1 MKKNWT
7 IDDFEIGRPL
17 GRGNFGRVF
26 LAREKRNGYIVALKI
41 IKKSSVRDQ
50 TQARLI
56 RREIE
61 IHSHLVSEY
70 ILRMFGYFH
79 DSENLYL
86 ILEYAGGG
94 ELFQE
99 LQDCTRYHESKCA
112 KYIYQVLKALEVMHR
127 MNVIHRDIKPENIL
141 IGCDG
146 NLKIADFG
154 YAVCNRDRNRY
165 TFCGTP
171 EYLAPEIVNKEK
183 HNQKV
188 DIWCVGILCY
198 EFLTGS
204 SPFEKRGHSQREI
217 FKSINT
223 GCFNIP
229 SYISRHAREFI
240 ECILVADV
248 NKRPDINFLLT
259 HPFIVGNLKH
269 DRSL

>member
-26 LAREKRNGYIVALKI
+26 LAREKKHGYIVALKI

-50 TQARLI
+50 SQARLI

-61 IHSHLVSEY
+61 IHTHLVSEY

-94 ELFQE
+94 ELFLD
-99 LQDCTRYHESKCA
+99 LQNCQRYSESKTA
-112 KYIYQVLKALEVMHR
+112 KYIYQVLKALETMHQ

-154 YAVCNRDRNRY
+154 YAVCDRDRKRY

-188 DIWCVGILCY
+188 DIWCVGILCF

-217 FKSINT
+217 LKSINT
-223 GCFNIP
+223 GYYNIP
-229 SYISRHAREFI
+229 VYVSNTARDFI
-240 ECILVADV
+240 ESILVPDV
-248 NKRPDINFLLT
+248 NKRPEIKDLLK

-269 DRSL
+269 ERSL